1 MLDIIFLLIGF
12 TMKLSTLSLVAISTL
27 TISASALAVEVKGG
41 TVNFTG
47 DLVNAACAVSTGS
60 ANQTVVLGQVRTANF
75 KKAGDKTTAVPF
87 EIKLVDCDPAIQATA
102 AIAFQGTAVG
112 GTAGANLLAVSAA
125 DANGTAAKNVGIE
138 IADHTAKAL
147 GLTGAVYSTAKT
159 LIAGDNTLQFSA
171 RYVSTDAATVPG
183 QANANATFT
192 VKYE

>member
-1 MLDIIFLLIGF
+1 
-12 TMKLSTLSLVAISTL
+12 MKLSTLGLIAISTL
-27 TISASALAVEVKGG
+27 GASASALAVEVKGG

-60 ANQTVVLGQVRTANF
+60 ANQTVTLGQVRTANF
-75 KKAGDKTTAVPF
+75 KNAGDKTTPVPF
-87 EIKLVDCDPAIQATA
+87 EIKLVDCDPLIQATA

-138 IADHTAKAL
+138 IADNTAKVL

-159 LIAGDNTLQFSA
+159 LVAGDNTLQFSA
-171 RYVSTDAATVPG
+171 RYVSTDKATSPG
-183 QANANATFT
+183 QANASATFT